1 MTTSAREQHQLTI
14 GSPQVEGP
22 PIPGNHDFLSAWH
35 CSRVLPPRLVSG
47 FMACGTTAGGGATGG
62 EVATGG
68 WPAVVGVVAV
78 LFGTQLLSCAGPAAT
93 TGGAPSCESA
103 PVVPAPSTS
112 ASFRLAVPGA
122 AVPESGLGAGT
133 PAGEPVAVLQSP
145 FIVTCGVFGA
155 GVFGF
160 ASSSPVA
167 SSSAEAEAPDRL
179 FPG

>member
-1 MTTSAREQHQLTI
+1 MAGGTTA
-14 GSPQVEGP
+14 G
-22 PIPGNHDFLSAWH
+22 
-35 CSRVLPPRLVSG
+35 
-47 FMACGTTAGGGATGG
+47 GTTAGGGATGG
-62 EVATGG
+62 VFAAGG
-68 WPAVVGVVAV
+68 WPAVVGVEGV
-78 LFGTQLLSCAGPAAT
+78 LFGTQLLSCAGAAAT

-133 PAGEPVAVLQSP
+133 PAGEVVAVVQSP

-160 ASSSPVA
+160 GFGLASSSPVP